1 MLNKVIL
8 MGRLTRD
15 PEIRYTQNNTPV
27 ASYSIA
33 VDRNYSKAQDKQT
46 DFIDIVS
53 WNKSAE
59 FVSKWFK
66 KGSLIVVVGRLQV
79 RKWQDKDGNN
89 RISYEVISE
98 EVSFGGSKNDSDSDS
113 SESHANATVDVE
125 NAEDADD
132 DGEMPF

>member
-98 EVSFGGSKNDSDSDS
+98 EVSFGGSKNDSDS
-113 SESHANATVDVE
+113 SESHANAAIDVE
-125 NAEDADD
+125 NAEDTDD

>member
-33 VDRNYSKAQDKQT
+33 VDRNYSKDQDRQT

-53 WNKSAE
+53 WNKAAE

-98 EVSFGGSKNDSDSDS
+98 EVSFGGSKNDSDSSVSNTNVTTD
-113 SESHANATVDVE
+113 AVDVE
-125 NAEDADD
+125 AADDD

>member
-1 MLNKVIL
+1 

-33 VDRNYSKAQDKQT
+33 VDRNYSKDQDRQT

-53 WNKSAE
+53 WNKAAE

-98 EVSFGGSKNDSDSDS
+98 EVSFGGSKNDSDSSVSNTNVTTD
-113 SESHANATVDVE
+113 AVDVE
-125 NAEDADD
+125 ATDDD

>member
-33 VDRNYSKAQDKQT
+33 VDRNYSKDQDRQT

-113 SESHANATVDVE
+113 SGSRANATIDAE
-125 NAEDADD
+125 NTDDTDD

>member
-1 MLNKVIL
+1 

-33 VDRNYSKAQDKQT
+33 VDRNYSKDQDRQT

-53 WNKSAE
+53 WNKAAE

-98 EVSFGGSKNDSDSDS
+98 EVSFGGSKNDSDSSVSNTNVTTD
-113 SESHANATVDVE
+113 TVDVE
-125 NAEDADD
+125 AADDD

>member
-1 MLNKVIL
+1 

-33 VDRNYSKAQDKQT
+33 VDRNYSKDQDRQT

-53 WNKSAE
+53 WNKAAE

-66 KGSLIVVVGRLQV
+66 KGSLIVGAGRLQV

-98 EVSFGGSKNDSDSDS
+98 EVSFGGSKNDSDSS
-113 SESHANATVDVE
+113 VSNANVTTDAVDVE
-125 NAEDADD
+125 AADDDD

>member
-1 MLNKVIL
+1 

-33 VDRNYSKAQDKQT
+33 VDRNYSKDQDRQT

-53 WNKSAE
+53 WNKAAE

-98 EVSFGGSKNDSDSDS
+98 EVSFGGSKNDSDSSVSNTNVTTD
-113 SESHANATVDVE
+113 AVDVE
-125 NAEDADD
+125 AADD

>member
-1 MLNKVIL
+1 

-33 VDRNYSKAQDKQT
+33 VDRNYSKDQDRQT

-53 WNKSAE
+53 WNKAAE

-98 EVSFGGSKNDSDSDS
+98 EVSFGGSKNDSDSS
-113 SESHANATVDVE
+113 GSHANATTDAVDVE
-125 NAEDADD
+125 SSDDD

>member
-33 VDRNYSKAQDKQT
+33 VDRNYSKDQDKQT

-98 EVSFGGSKNDSDSDS
+98 EVSFGGSKNDSDSS
-113 SESHANATVDVE
+113 GSRANATID
-125 NAEDADD
+125 AEDTEAADDD

>member
-1 MLNKVIL
+1 

-33 VDRNYSKAQDKQT
+33 VDRNYSKDQDRQT

-53 WNKSAE
+53 WNKAAE

-98 EVSFGGSKNDSDSDS
+98 EVSFGGSKNDSDSSVSNTNVTTD
-113 SESHANATVDVE
+113 AVDVE
-125 NAEDADD
+125 AADDD